1 MARTAPVPN
10 IPAIPGMNPGTWILG
25 GGGGGGG
32 AGGRGGR
39 GNGSGQGADG
49 KGGGQ
54 GAQGGGKNAGSC
66 GPGSNGGCPSPSHG
80 RGGGTSAGD
89 PVDPVTGRV
98 YTAKVVDLALPG
110 PIPLVVER
118 SYSSET
124 CDVDLGLGFGWS
136 HSLAWSVEER
146 RRTLRVLEPNAAP
159 TMAEVPEPGHPVALP
174 CGRLTRH
181 AAGYTLEAEGLTYVL
196 GERQEGSWLLSRIVD
211 RYGNEVRLTYE
222 GKRLSHVIDSAGRV
236 VRVRRHPDGR
246 IAAFEVKNASAQ
258 GRWTS
263 FRTYRYG
270 ERGDLVAAI
279 DAAGHE
285 HRYEYDEEHR
295 LTRRREPGGLVAH
308 FRYNDQG
315 RCVETWCE
323 RPGNDALDRE
333 VPDTLDDGET
343 KAKGFCHV
351 KIEDHGVFVEVITSR
366 SQRRIEGN
374 RLDKADQVIWHGS
387 VHSYRFDAAGNV
399 LAYQDALGHTWRCER
414 DEVGRLR
421 AVVDPMGARTEYVYD
436 QQGAIAEMRD
446 ALGGYARY
454 ERNAQGDVAAVFD
467 DLGPVVAFRR
477 DGRGLLVEAVLP
489 NGGVTRMEYDA
500 LGNRVAVIEPDGAT
514 RRIRYDF
521 LGRVTGFVDERGFET
536 RYVYDACGRL
546 VSVRRP
552 SGATDAYEYDAD
564 GRLSR
569 IVDADGRATTLRWGG
584 IGVVTEVVRPDGSS
598 VRYFHDREQDLVRVV
613 NEAGEEHR
621 YVRRGEGRIV
631 EEHTF
636 DGRRIAYRHDAMG
649 RIVEIRDG
657 AGSVELTYDPC
668 GRLVARSFSDGRR
681 DEISYDLLG
690 RMELV
695 TSGEVT
701 CEYVRDAR
709 GRVVRETVTRGDQRT
724 TIETAY
730 DALGKAV
737 RASGPFG
744 AMNIARDVV
753 GRPTGVSFG
762 GAGVLRLAYDPAGNL
777 VERALPAGGRI
788 AEEMTPDGLLAQV
801 RVMSPAAGP
810 VVRPGEPAWVGP
822 RPLGVTFAQSYA
834 WSPAGLLGAVGDD
847 AGGRSVELPRDENGM
862 IVARQRVSGARRD
875 VMEGFHHGPG
885 GELYESA
892 VQRRYAAGGRLVA
905 RGGVTFAHDD
915 RGRVTSKVTA
925 DGRSWRFDWSDGDLL
940 EAAWLPDGRVVR
952 FVYDP
957 FARRL
962 EKRVER
968 DGVAESITRY
978 AWSGDALVHEVRE
991 RAATSGEPGIEER
1004 AYAVLPEAML
1014 PLADRVRQG
1023 EHDQVRYYVGAPNGM
1038 PEALVTGDGALVG
1051 TVDASLFGRVEGER
1065 AGLTPLR
1072 FPGQYADE
1080 ETGLHYN
1087 RYRYY
1092 DPETGQY
1099 LSPEPMRLE
1108 GSLRAYAYAE
1118 GRPMD
1123 AFDLDALAAQSVIYG
1138 PGPAG
1143 NRPVLGRG
1151 ESGGSID
1158 DLHPAVRAALPPADA
1173 NTARQN
1179 DSRGRCAEPHALSNY
1194 LNEWEWNGTPPSQR
1208 TGTPPRSC
1216 RPGDPGWQ
1224 QNLGNA
1230 LSGIDQNEGIVSGRR
1245 IDQSNPGNEKRWPA
1259 CENCSQM
1266 VPRLY
1271 TLAGVTPP
1279 NNVVATG
1286 TAGGHTGP
1294 AFNPS
1299 AAFTGT
1305 ASNADYF
1312 DHAAPPPGGPAA
1324 LGTWEHRN
1332 GQWTRIH

>member
-10 IPAIPGMNPGTWILG
+10 IPALPGMNPGTWILG
-25 GGGGGGG
+25 GGGSGGGG
-32 AGGRGGR
+32 GGRGGR
-39 GNGSGQGADG
+39 GGGGGQGADG

-66 GPGSNGGCPSPSHG
+66 GAGSGGGCPNPSHG

-110 PIPLVVER
+110 PIPLVIER

-124 CDVDLGLGFGWS
+124 RDVDLGLGFGWS
-136 HSLAWSVEER
+136 HSLAWRIEER

-159 TMAEVPEPGHPVALP
+159 TTADVPEPEHPVALP

-181 AAGYTLEAEGLTYVL
+181 AAGYTLQAEGLLYVL
-196 GERQEGSWLLSRIVD
+196 GERQEGCWLLSRIVD

-222 GKRLSHVIDSAGRV
+222 GTRLSQVLDSAGRI

-270 ERGDLVAAI
+270 ERGDLAAAI

-308 FRYNDQG
+308 FRYDDRG

-343 KAKGFCHV
+343 KANGFCHV

-366 SQRRIEGN
+366 SQRRVEGN
-374 RLDKADQVIWHGS
+374 RLDKADKVIWHGS

-399 LAYQDALGHTWRCER
+399 LEYQDALGHAWRCER

-421 AVVDPMGARTEYVYD
+421 AVVDPTGARTEYVYD
-436 QQGAIAEMRD
+436 EQGAIAEMRD
-446 ALGGYARY
+446 ALGEFARY

-467 DLGPVVAFRR
+467 ELGPVVAFRY
-477 DGRGLLVEAVLP
+477 DERGLLVEAVLP

-500 LGNRVAVIEPDGAT
+500 LGNRVAVFEPDGSA

-521 LGRVTGFVDERGFET
+521 LGRVTSFVDERGFET
-536 RYVYDACGRL
+536 FYVYDVCDRL

-552 SGATDAYEYDAD
+552 SGATDGYGYDAD

-613 NEAGEEHR
+613 NEVGEEHR
-621 YVRRGEGRIV
+621 YVRRGEGRVV

-636 DGRRIAYRHDAMG
+636 DGRRIAYRHDGMG

-657 AGSVELTYDPC
+657 AGRVELAYDPC
-668 GRLVARSFSDGRR
+668 GRLVERSFSDGRS
-681 DEISYDLLG
+681 DEISYDPLG
-690 RMELV
+690 RMERIA
-695 TSGEVT
+695 SGDVT
-701 CEYVRDAR
+701 CEYARDAR
-709 GRVVRETVTRGDQRT
+709 GRVVRETVTRGSQRT
-724 TIETAY
+724 ATETAY

-737 RASGPFG
+737 RTSGPFG
-744 AMNIARDVV
+744 AMDIARDVM
-753 GRPTGVSFG
+753 GRPVEVSFG
-762 GAGVLRLAYDPAGNL
+762 DAGALRLGYDPAGNL

-788 AEEMTPDGLLAQV
+788 AEAVTPDGLLAWV
-801 RVMSPAAGP
+801 KVMSPKAGP
-810 VVRPGEPAWVGP
+810 AVRPGEPAWVGP
-822 RPLGVTFAQSYA
+822 RPLGVTFARGYG
-834 WSPAGLLGAVGDD
+834 WSPAGLLGAVGDGV
-847 AGGRSVELPRDENGM
+847 GGSSLELPRDGNGM
-862 IVARQRVSGARRD
+862 IVARQRAAGARRE
-875 VMEGFHHGPG
+875 VLEGFRHGPSGELHDSGSQRRYGPG
-885 GELYESA
+885 G
-892 VQRRYAAGGRLVA
+892 RLLS
-905 RGGVTFAHDD
+905 RGGVTFAYDD
-915 RGRVTSKVTA
+915 GGRATSKTA
-925 DGRSWRFDWSDGDLL
+925 GDGRSWRFDWGDGDLL
-940 EAAWLPDGRVVR
+940 QAVWLPDGRVVR

-962 EKRVER
+962 EKRVEKDR
-968 DGVAESITRY
+968 VVESITRY

-991 RAATSGEPGIEER
+991 RTGAGDAPIVEER
-1004 AYAVLPEAML
+1004 AYAVLPEAPL
-1014 PLADRVRQG
+1014 PLADRVRRG
-1023 EHDQVRYYVGAPNGM
+1023 EHAEVRYYVEAPNGM
-1038 PEALVTGDGALVG
+1038 PEALLTGDGALVG
-1051 TVDASLFGRVEGER
+1051 TVEASLFGRVEGEQ

-1080 ETGLHYN
+1080 ETGLYYN

-1092 DPETGQY
+1092 DAETGQY
-1099 LSPEPMRLE
+1099 LSPEPIRLE
-1108 GSLRAYAYAE
+1108 GSLREYVYAK
-1118 GRPMD
+1118 GSPTD
-1123 AFDLDALAAQSVIYG
+1123 FIDLDALNPDAIPMQGTVTGVTSEGKQITG
-1138 PGPAG
+1138 MGT
-1143 NRPVLGRG
+1143 
-1151 ESGGSID
+1151 SGYDPDWKSN
-1158 DLHPAVRAALPPADA
+1158 LHEAVKDALPKSSAVPKQGKFDRNPAL
-1173 NTARQN
+1173 
-1179 DSRGRCAEPHALSNY
+1179 CAEPKAMSDY
-1194 LNEWEWNGTPPSQR
+1194 LKQWEQA
-1208 TGTPPRSC
+1208 TGK
-1216 RPGDPGWQ
+1216 
-1224 QNLGNA
+1224 
-1230 LSGIDQNEGIVSGRR
+1230 R
-1245 IDQSNPGNEKRWPA
+1245 IDTKTEEGRKNLQQALKDTKNIEAKWDGDGQIKQA
-1259 CENCSQM
+1259 CPNCSQTL
-1266 VPRLY
+1266 PRLWK
-1271 TLAGVTPP
+1271 LAGLDP
-1279 NNVVATG
+1279 NDPEHGLTKKMP
-1286 TAGGHTGP
+1286 AGGTSAVSPPEWGKP
-1294 AFNPS
+1294 FREDYRDPS
-1299 AAFTGT
+1299 KHPT
-1305 ASNADYF
+1305 D
-1312 DHAAPPPGGPAA
+1312 A
-1324 LGTWEHRN
+1324 LRKWHYHEGRWQTL
-1332 GQWTRIH
+1332 

>member
-66 GPGSNGGCPSPSHG
+66 GPGSNGGCPNPSHG

-136 HSLAWSVEER
+136 HSLAWSIEER

-159 TMAEVPEPGHPVALP
+159 TTAEVPEPEHPVALP

-181 AAGYTLEAEGLTYVL
+181 AAGYTLEADGLLYVL

-211 RYGNEVRLTYE
+211 RYENEVRLAYE
-222 GKRLSHVIDSAGRV
+222 GKRLSHVIDSVGRV

-246 IAAFEVKNASAQ
+246 IAGFEVKNASTQ

-279 DAAGHE
+279 DATGHE

-308 FRYNDQG
+308 FRYNNGG

-351 KIEDHGVFVEVITSR
+351 KVEDHGVFIEVITSR
-366 SQRRIEGN
+366 SQRRLEGN
-374 RLDKADQVIWHGS
+374 RLDKADKVIWHGS

-399 LAYQDALGHTWRCER
+399 LAYQDALGHAWRCER

-436 QQGAIAEMRD
+436 ERGAVAEMRD
-446 ALGGYARY
+446 ALGGFARY
-454 ERNAQGDVAAVFD
+454 ERNTQGDVTAVFD
-467 DLGPVVAFRR
+467 ELGPVVSFRH
-477 DGRGLLVEAVLP
+477 DARGLLVEAVLP

-500 LGNRVAVIEPDGAT
+500 LGNRVAVTEPDGSA

-536 RYVYDACGRL
+536 SYVYDACGRL

-552 SGATDAYEYDAD
+552 SGATDSYEYDVD

-569 IVDADGRATTLRWGG
+569 NVDADNRATTLRWGG

-613 NEAGEEHR
+613 NEAGEEHQ

-657 AGSVELTYDPC
+657 ASRVELTYDPC
-668 GRLVARSFSDGRR
+668 GRLVGRSFSDGRS
-681 DEISYDLLG
+681 DEISYDPLG

-695 TSGEVT
+695 TSGGVT
-701 CEYVRDAR
+701 CDYVRDAR

-724 TIETAY
+724 TMETAY

-744 AMNIARDVV
+744 AMDIARDLV
-753 GRPTGVSFG
+753 GRPISVSFG
-762 GAGVLRLAYDPAGNL
+762 GAEVLRLAYDPAGNL

-788 AEEMTPDGLLAQV
+788 AEEVTPDGLLAQV
-801 RVMSPAAGP
+801 KVMSPAAGP

-822 RPLGVTFAQSYA
+822 RPLGVTFAHSYA
-834 WSPAGLLGAVGDD
+834 WSPAGLLGAVGDE
-847 AGGRSVELPRDENGM
+847 AGGGSIELPRDVNGM
-862 IVARQRVSGARRD
+862 IVARQRVSGVRREVVED
-875 VMEGFHHGPG
+875 FNHGPG

-892 VQRRYAAGGRLVA
+892 VQRGYAPGGRLVA

-915 RGRVTSKVTA
+915 RGRVASKTTA

-940 EAAWLPDGRVVR
+940 EAVWLPDGRVVR

-968 DGVAESITRY
+968 DGAAESVTRY
-978 AWSGDALVHEVRE
+978 AWSGDALVHEVRA
-991 RAATSGEPGIEER
+991 RAAASGDRVVEER
-1004 AYAVLPEAML
+1004 AYAVLPEAVL
-1014 PLADRVRQG
+1014 PLADRVRRG

-1051 TVDASLFGRVEGER
+1051 TVDASLFGRVEDER
-1065 AGLTPLR
+1065 AGMTPLR
-1072 FPGQYADE
+1072 FAGQYADE

-1108 GSLRAYAYAE
+1108 GSLRAYVYAE
-1118 GRPMD
+1118 GRPTD
-1123 AFDLDALAAQSVIYG
+1123 LIDLDGLNSDAIPMQGTVTG
-1138 PGPAG
+1138 
-1143 NRPVLGRG
+1143 VT
-1151 ESGGSID
+1151 SGGKQITGTGTSGYD
-1158 DLHPAVRAALPPADA
+1158 PDWKKNLHDAVKDALPKSSAVPKQGKFDRNPAL
-1173 NTARQN
+1173 
-1179 DSRGRCAEPHALSNY
+1179 CAEPKAMSDYLKQWEETTGKCIDTKTEEGRKNLQDALKDIKNI
-1194 LNEWEWNGTPPSQR
+1194 EAKWD
-1208 TGTPPRSC
+1208 
-1216 RPGDPGWQ
+1216 GDG
-1224 QNLGNA
+1224 QNK
-1230 LSGIDQNEGIVSGRR
+1230 Q
-1245 IDQSNPGNEKRWPA
+1245 A
-1259 CENCSQM
+1259 CPNCSQTL
-1266 VPRLY
+1266 PRLWK
-1271 TLAGVTPP
+1271 LAGLDP
-1279 NNVVATG
+1279 NDPQHGLTKKMP
-1286 TAGGHTGP
+1286 AGGTSAVSPPEWGKP
-1294 AFNPS
+1294 FRGDYRDPS
-1299 AAFTGT
+1299 KHPT
-1305 ASNADYF
+1305 D
-1312 DHAAPPPGGPAA
+1312 A
-1324 LGTWEHRN
+1324 LGKWHYHEGRWQTL
-1332 GQWTRIH
+1332 